1 MGSSWGMAE
10 DGDHGAL
17 LVATPRLKDPNFDRT
32 VVMLLDHND
41 EGAIGVV
48 LNRPSGLAVS
58 EALPAWSSHIA
69 EPAVVF
75 VGGPVAP
82 GSAICLAE
90 APPSNAAE
98 GWQPLFDGLGTV
110 DVSRSPDDLTVGIG
124 GLRVFAGYAGW
135 APGQLEAEIEAGAW
149 IVAPGS
155 RRDAMSADPTE
166 LWRSVLRRQGGVVAA
181 MAAFPK
187 ELSSN

>member
-1 MGSSWGMAE
+1 MA
-10 DGDHGAL
+10 DARVNGAL

-41 EGAIGVV
+41 QGAIGVV
-48 LNRPSGLAVS
+48 LNRPSELAAS
-58 EALPAWSSHIA
+58 EALPDWSSHIA

-90 APPSNAAE
+90 APRGPAGE

-110 DVSRSPDDLTVGIG
+110 DVSRSPADLAVEIAA
-124 GLRVFAGYAGW
+124 LRVFAGYAGW
-135 APGQLEAEIEAGAW
+135 AGGQLEAEIEAGAW
-149 IVAPGS
+149 VVVPGG
-155 RRDAMSADPTE
+155 RDDAMSADPAT
-166 LWRSVLRRQGGVVAA
+166 LWGDVLRRQGGVVSA
-181 MAAFPK
+181 MAAFP
-187 ELSSN
+187 EDLSLN

>member
-1 MGSSWGMAE
+1 MAE
-10 DGDHGAL
+10 AGVKGAL

-32 VVMLLDHND
+32 VVMLLDHTD
-41 EGAIGVV
+41 QGAIGVV

-82 GSAICLAE
+82 GAAICLAE
-90 APPSNAAE
+90 APPAGAGE

-110 DVSRSPDDLTVGIG
+110 DVSRSPADVAVAVA

-135 APGQLEAEIEAGAW
+135 APGQLEGEIEAGAW
-149 IVAPGS
+149 LVVPGG
-155 RRDAMSADPTE
+155 RNDAMSTDPQA
-166 LWRSVLRRQGGVVAA
+166 LWRTVLRRQGGIVAA
-181 MAAFPK
+181 MATFPE
-187 ELSSN
+187 ELSVN

>member
-1 MGSSWGMAE
+1 MA
-10 DGDHGAL
+10 DARSNGAL

-41 EGAIGVV
+41 QGAIGVV
-48 LNRPSGLAVS
+48 LNRPSELAVS
-58 EALPAWSSHIA
+58 EALPEWTPHIA

-90 APPSNAAE
+90 SPQEPAE

-110 DVSRSPDDLTVGIG
+110 DVSRSPADLAVEIAA
-124 GLRVFAGYAGW
+124 LRVFAGYAGW

-149 IVAPGS
+149 VVTRGG
-155 RRDAMSADPTE
+155 RQDAMSADPAT
-166 LWRSVLRRQGGVVAA
+166 LWRDVLRRQGGAVAA
-181 MAAFPK
+181 MANFPPD
-187 ELSSN
+187 LSVN

>member
-1 MGSSWGMAE
+1 MAE
-10 DGDHGAL
+10 AGGNGAL

-41 EGAIGVV
+41 QGAIGVV
-48 LNRPSGLAVS
+48 LNRPSELAVS
-58 EALPAWSSHIA
+58 EALPAWTSHIA

-90 APPSNAAE
+90 APRGPEGE

-110 DVSRSPDDLTVGIG
+110 DVSRSPSDLTVEIAT
-124 GLRVFAGYAGW
+124 LRVFAGYAGW

-149 IVAPGS
+149 IVAPGG
-155 RRDAMSADPTE
+155 RQDAMSADPSA
-166 LWRSVLRRQGGVVAA
+166 LWRTVLRRQGGAVAA
-181 MAAFPK
+181 MATFPK
-187 ELSSN
+187 DLSDN

>member
-1 MGSSWGMAE
+1 V
-10 DGDHGAL
+10 HGAL

-32 VVMLLDHND
+32 VVMLLDHTD

-48 LNRPSGLAVS
+48 LNRPSQLAVA
-58 EALPAWSSHIA
+58 EALPAWSGHAA

-82 GSAICLAE
+82 ASAICLAQ
-90 APPSNAAE
+90 APEDLDSE

-110 DVSRSPDDLTVGIG
+110 DVTRTPEDMAAGIG

-135 APGQLEAEIEAGAW
+135 APGQLEGEIEAGAW
-149 IVAPGS
+149 IVAPGG
-155 RRDAMSADPTE
+155 RDDAISAEPSA
-166 LWRSVLRRQGGVVAA
+166 LWRDVLRRQGGVIAA
-181 MAAFPK
+181 MAVFP
-187 ELSSN
+187 EDLAVN

>member
-1 MGSSWGMAE
+1 MA
-10 DGDHGAL
+10 DASVNGAL

-48 LNRPSGLAVS
+48 LNRPSELAVS

-90 APPSNAAE
+90 APPDRAGD
-98 GWQPLFDGLGTV
+98 GWQPLFGGLGTV
-110 DVSRSPDDLTVGIG
+110 DVSRSPADLAVEIG
-124 GLRVFAGYAGW
+124 GLRVFSGYAGW

-149 IVAPGS
+149 IVAPGG
-155 RRDAMSADPTE
+155 RGDAMNADPAT
-166 LWRSVLRRQGGVVAA
+166 LWPAVLRRQGGVVAA
-181 MAAFPK
+181 MAVFPTDP
-187 ELSSN
+187 SVN

>member
-1 MGSSWGMAE
+1 MAE
-10 DGDHGAL
+10 GGVPGAL

-48 LNRPSGLAVS
+48 LNRPSQLAVI
-58 EALPAWSSHIA
+58 EALPAWSGHVA

-90 APPSNAAE
+90 APPDLAAD
-98 GWQPLFDGLGTV
+98 GWQPLFGGLGTV
-110 DVSRSPDDLTVGIG
+110 DVSRRPDDLAEGIAG
-124 GLRVFAGYAGW
+124 VRVFAGYAGW
-135 APGQLEAEIEAGAW
+135 APGQLEGEIEAGAW
-149 IVAPGS
+149 IVAHGG
-155 RRDAMSADPTE
+155 RDDAMSAAPGG
-166 LWRSVLRRQGGVVAA
+166 LWQDVLRRQGGVVAA
-181 MAAFPK
+181 MAVFPDD
-187 ELSSN
+187 LSVN

>member
-1 MGSSWGMAE
+1 MA
-10 DGDHGAL
+10 DGVHGAL

-32 VVMLLDHND
+32 VVMLLDHTD
-41 EGAIGVV
+41 QGAIGVV

-58 EALPAWSSHIA
+58 EALPAWTSHIA

-90 APPSNAAE
+90 APPVEAGE

-110 DVSRSPDDLTVGIG
+110 DVSRSPADLAVDVAA
-124 GLRVFAGYAGW
+124 LRVFAGYAGW
-135 APGQLEAEIEAGAW
+135 APGQLEGEIEAGAW
-149 IVAPGS
+149 IVAPGG
-155 RRDAMSADPTE
+155 RDDAMSTE
-166 LWRSVLRRQGGVVAA
+166 PGTLWRTVLRRQRGVVAA
-181 MAAFPK
+181 MAAFPD
-187 ELSSN
+187 ELSVN